1 MVNRAK
7 GETFQ
12 GKERIGKREDIK
24 RLFERGTRYY
34 SKQYTLILLQNELD
48 CVRLAVSIRRNVGGA
63 AVRNYEKRVCR
74 EFFRK
79 EKYRFEKG
87 FDILIIVKKKTDNF
101 HSTYAALKGLFNRGF
116 HVNLDYRES

>member
-1 MVNRAK
+1 VNREK
-7 GETFQ
+7 GETFK

-34 SKQYTLILLQNELD
+34 SKQYTLILLQNDLD
-48 CVRLAVSIRRNVGGA
+48 CLRLAVSIRRNVGGA

-74 EFFRK
+74 EYFRK
-79 EKYRFEKG
+79 EKHRFEKG

-116 HVNLDYRES
+116 HINIDYRES